1 MRKIS
6 SSMTF
11 ASKKIFPVVWFGFLA
26 VMAAVVLPDAMQMG
40 AWFLLLPLLAMS
52 AIGYAVMRW
61 MIFDLVDEVYLQND
75 EIIVRNSG
83 EEDRFSV
90 TNVLNVNVSTMTN
103 PERITLT
110 LREPCKFG
118 DEVTFLATLRFPPFG
133 THPLVKELIDLAHRR

>member
-26 VMAAVVLPDAMQMG
+26 VIAAIALPDAMQMG

-52 AIGYAVMRW
+52 AIGYAVIRGL
-61 MIFDLVDEVYLQND
+61 IFDLVDEVCLQND
-75 EIIVRNSG
+75 EIMVRNGG
-83 EEDRFSV
+83 EEDRFGV
-90 TNVLNVNVSTMTN
+90 TNILNVNVSTMTN

-118 DEVTFLATLRFPPFG
+118 DEVTFF
-133 THPLVKELIDLAHRR
+133 RR